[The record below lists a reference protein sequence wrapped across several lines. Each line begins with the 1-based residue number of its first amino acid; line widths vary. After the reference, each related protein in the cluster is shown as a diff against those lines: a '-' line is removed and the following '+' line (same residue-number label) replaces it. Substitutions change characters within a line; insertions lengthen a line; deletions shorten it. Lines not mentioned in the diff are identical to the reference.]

1 MLFLKFIL
9 YLSFKNCKTKGHQI
23 IVPYPKISRKELCG
37 TRVYC
42 ATAYYLSFSRI
53 GRFCSFFFLN
63 NLQKFKLKSTRLLS
77 IMHLQFLYRYYRYFN
92 GALIIIS
99 FLDIRNVTI

>member
-1 MLFLKFIL
+1 MIRL
-9 YLSFKNCKTKGHQI
+9 KGHQI

-37 TRVYC
+37 THVYC

-53 GRFCSFFFLN
+53 GRFCSFFY
-63 NLQKFKLKSTRLLS
+63 NLQKFKLKSTRLMS
-77 IMHLQFLYRYYRYFN
+77 IMHLQFIYRYYRYFN

>member
-1 MLFLKFIL
+1 M
-9 YLSFKNCKTKGHQI
+9 SFKNYKTKGHQI

-37 TRVYC
+37 THVYC
-42 ATAYYLSFSRI
+42 ATAYYLSFS
-53 GRFCSFFFLN
+53 FFY
-63 NLQKFKLKSTRLLS
+63 NLQKFRLKSTRLMS
-77 IMHLQFLYRYYRYFN
+77 IMHLQFIYRYYRYFN